1 MVPMLELITEVGAGE
16 AGGYKQLV
24 ANVAT
29 LITVL
34 NFLVGSAQVS
44 SDWWI
49 LTILTSDWSAQCR
62 EFYQQQSTGSA
73 SPASYLVGVMMTF
86 SWYSYGILRN
96 SGAPLRV
103 LSVLTT
109 CIDQI
114 KTVVDIP
121 TSTIMLTIP
130 TIFS

>member
-44 SDWWI
+44 SDCWI
-49 LTILTSDWSAQCR
+49 DTQDTHL
-62 EFYQQQSTGSA
+62 
-73 SPASYLVGVMMTF
+73 
-86 SWYSYGILRN
+86 
-96 SGAPLRV
+96 
-103 LSVLTT
+103 
-109 CIDQI
+109 
-114 KTVVDIP
+114 
-121 TSTIMLTIP
+121 
-130 TIFS
+130 